1 MLLRTWKVRKGHAF
15 RLMMGTFEGWRI
27 WSREC
32 NVLSKMKMHLNS
44 VGKEGGGWRRRH
56 EDNGL
61 GWRIGMRGWRYEE
74 YGSRGGI
81 SWLKNDILDYKYI
94 M

>member
-44 VGKEGGGWRRRH
+44 VGKEGGG
-56 EDNGL
+56 
-61 GWRIGMRGWRYEE
+61 
-74 YGSRGGI
+74 
-81 SWLKNDILDYKYI
+81 
-94 M
+94 